1 MCFAILNRIT
11 KVDIQKSYPCKKE
24 STLKGILLK
33 EILVKFC
40 NLIVNIDRSSLGY
53 ISDGRDHVCVFFS
66 VEGNPLLERE
76 LYEGYGGV

>member
-1 MCFAILNRIT
+1 M
-11 KVDIQKSYPCKKE
+11 
-24 STLKGILLK
+24 K

-76 LYEGYGGV
+76 LYEGYDGVWERLQEIEEEVATDVL